1 MIFSI
6 KMSYII
12 LIIALIFIIVGI
24 VLITI
29 TGNSNENFK
38 IDGIDVSDKM
48 TRQDIINWKHAQ
60 KKNDKYVKCFCK
72 NL

>member
-1 MIFSI
+1 
-6 KMSYII
+6 MSYII
-12 LIIALIFIIVGI
+12 LIICIIFIIVGI

-60 KKNDKYVKCFCK
+60 KK
-72 NL
+72 